1 MSGKNKHRKADKRE
15 AAVCGLFCPSC
26 TLFIGTHEDPRRLEV
41 MAAAFNQPVE
51 SLKCDGCRA
60 ERRNMFCSSCKLVQC
75 ASGKGL
81 DFCGQCSEYPCDELK
96 AFQSIL
102 PHRLEL
108 WQSIER
114 IKKAGWEQWCGEM
127 VDHYSCPE
135 CGTINSAYDKACRKC
150 GATPSCE
157 YVKVNKEGIIQRWPG
172 RQ

>member
-1 MSGKNKHRKADKRE
+1 MSGKNKHRKPDKKE

-26 TLFIGTHEDPRRLEV
+26 TLFIGTHEDPRRLET

-51 SLKCDGCRA
+51 SLKCDGCRT
-60 ERRNMFCSSCKLVQC
+60 ERRNMYCSSCKLTLC
-75 ASGKGL
+75 ASEKGL
-81 DFCGQCSEYPCDELK
+81 DFCGLCSEYPCDELK

-108 WQSIER
+108 WQSFER
-114 IKKAGWEQWCGEM
+114 IGEVGWEKWYGEM

-157 YVKVNKEGIIQRWPG
+157 YVKVNKEGIIKRWPG